1 VKSDPN
7 VTARALARVVAEARA
22 ESAPELDWD
31 RVEARLGQE
40 PRLPLVDSAPAR
52 GMRVG
57 WFLAAAGVALA
68 LGWHAAGGRV
78 HATVTAAAP
87 SSDKLDGNT
96 LAGSS
101 LEATQA
107 DVSVEHAGHSQ
118 WTLERGSRARVMTH
132 DGVVEV
138 VLERG
143 SVKARVV
150 PSPRS
155 ETFVV
160 EAAGTRVAV
169 HGTVF
174 RVALSGDHV
183 DVAVTEGT
191 VLVGPR
197 EKPGS
202 GRPVTAR
209 ESSSFTL
216 GGELIAPERPSAR
229 PAHLAGEHHGT
240 PSAAPMPALPA
251 QPPIDEVEKVVSKVL
266 DVGASCFERNTATAN
281 GVRVTV
287 NTTMT
292 LKALPSGN
300 LELANFDPPLAPAV
314 QRCLEQGIRSV
325 TIAESQQGISIV
337 RRMDLER

>member
-1 VKSDPN
+1 MKSDPN
-7 VTARALARVVAEARA
+7 ITAQALARVVAEARA
-22 ESAPELDWD
+22 ESPPDLDWE
-31 RVEARLGQE
+31 RVEARLDEE
-40 PRLPLVDSAPAR
+40 PRMPLVEAEPVR
-52 GMRVG
+52 GMRIG
-57 WFLAAAGVALA
+57 WFLAAAGVVLA

-78 HATVTAAAP
+78 HAPVTAAAP
-87 SSDKLDGNT
+87 TPPRLDGNA

-101 LEATQA
+101 LDATQA
-107 DVSVEHAGHSQ
+107 DMNVEHAGHSQ

-138 VLERG
+138 ILERG
-143 SVKARVV
+143 SVAARVV

-183 DVAVTEGT
+183 DVAVTEGV

-202 GRPVTAR
+202 GQAVSAH

-216 GGELIAPERPSAR
+216 GGELMTPMRTNAR
-229 PAHLAGEHHGT
+229 PTRPPSEHRGSPT
-240 PSAAPMPALPA
+240 VAAAPTLPA
-251 QPPIDEVEKVVSKVL
+251 QPPIDEVEKVVSQVL
-266 DVGASCFERNTATAN
+266 GLGSKCFESNTATAN

-292 LKALPSGN
+292 LKALPSGS

-314 QRCLEQGIRSV
+314 QRCLEQGVRAV